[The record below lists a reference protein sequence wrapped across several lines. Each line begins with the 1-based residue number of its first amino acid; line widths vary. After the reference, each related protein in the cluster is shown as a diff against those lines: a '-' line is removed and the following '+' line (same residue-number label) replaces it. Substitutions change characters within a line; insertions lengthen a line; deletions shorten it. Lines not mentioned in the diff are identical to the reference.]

1 MTRPITIGLDLAK
14 SVFQIHGVD
23 ADGGVTIKRQLKRK
37 DVIGYFAALPPCL
50 IGMEACGTGHY
61 WARELRKL
69 GHCAKLLPPKDVKAY
84 VRRGKTDAADA
95 EAICEAVT
103 RPRHKEVPV
112 KTVDQQC
119 ALMLH
124 RTRELLLTQRT
135 RTTNAIRAHMAE
147 LGLIAPVGHDG
158 MVSLLAII
166 VDAENTALPMLARL
180 ALVPLAAALA
190 EIEASID
197 KLDAVIVAGH
207 KNNATSRR
215 LEAVPGVGPLTASAF
230 TATVGNP
237 RAFKSGRAFA
247 SSLGLTPRISGTGGK
262 TTLGPITKQGD
273 KYLRRLLYIGAVA
286 KLSAVRR
293 SPVKA
298 DPWLVGL
305 LARLPFKQ
313 AAIALANKTA
323 RIIWAL
329 LARGGTYVAR
339 HQPVVQAASA

>member
-69 GHCAKLLPPKDVKAY
+69 GHCVKLLPPKDVKAY

-147 LGLIAPVGHDG
+147 LGLIAPVGMAWRHC
-158 MVSLLAII
+158 
-166 VDAENTALPMLARL
+166 LP
-180 ALVPLAAALA
+180 
-190 EIEASID
+190 S
-197 KLDAVIVAGH
+197 
-207 KNNATSRR
+207 
-215 LEAVPGVGPLTASAF
+215 
-230 TATVGNP
+230 
-237 RAFKSGRAFA
+237 
-247 SSLGLTPRISGTGGK
+247 
-262 TTLGPITKQGD
+262 
-273 KYLRRLLYIGAVA
+273 
-286 KLSAVRR
+286 
-293 SPVKA
+293 
-298 DPWLVGL
+298 
-305 LARLPFKQ
+305 
-313 AAIALANKTA
+313 
-323 RIIWAL
+323 
-329 LARGGTYVAR
+329 
-339 HQPVVQAASA
+339 